1 MKFCQKCGK
10 ELNDDAV
17 ICIGCGCA
25 VPTAKES
32 APTHTS
38 TQTPAAESASYSSDS
53 AASDGLG
60 ITSIVLGAIG
70 IPFSLLLAITG
81 YFFGG
86 AGLAL
91 AIISSKKNPFSN
103 KGKVGLILS
112 IITLT
117 CAFVNS
123 LMGFFLGLLM
133 AL

>member
-17 ICIGCGCA
+17 ICTGCGCA
-25 VPTAKES
+25 I
-32 APTHTS
+32 PTHQGRFSNNTTPNTNFSSYDS
-38 TQTPAAESASYSSDS
+38 TT
-53 AASDGLG
+53 SDGLG
-60 ITSIVLGAIG
+60 ITSIILGAIG

-81 YFFGG
+81 YLFGG

-91 AIISSKKNPFSN
+91 AIISSKKDPFSN
-103 KGKVGLILS
+103 KARVGLILS

-123 LMGFFLGLLM
+123 AIGFIMGLSM

>member
-10 ELNDDAV
+10 EIHDDAV
-17 ICIGCGCA
+17 ICTGCGCA
-25 VPTAKES
+25 VSTSKENF
-32 APTHTS
+32 PNNT
-38 TQTPAAESASYSSDS
+38 TPNTNFSSHDS
-53 AASDGLG
+53 ATSDGLG
-60 ITSIVLGAIG
+60 ITSIILGAIG

-81 YFFGG
+81 YLFGG

-103 KGKVGLILS
+103 KAKVGLILS

-123 LMGFFLGLLM
+123 AIGFIMGLSM